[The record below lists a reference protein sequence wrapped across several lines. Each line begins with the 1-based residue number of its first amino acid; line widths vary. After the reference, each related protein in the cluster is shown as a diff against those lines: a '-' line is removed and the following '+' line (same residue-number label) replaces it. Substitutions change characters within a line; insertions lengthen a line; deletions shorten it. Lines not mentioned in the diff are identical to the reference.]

1 MYNVSRRHYIYYG
14 SRGLFLVEDYCV
26 IKNGND
32 MRKQRH
38 LYTVVEAAEEAY
50 RENRK
55 MRIVEI
61 HKDFIAR
68 K

>member
-1 MYNVSRRHYIYYG
+1 
-14 SRGLFLVEDYCV
+14 
-26 IKNGND
+26 